1 MAEKESFFSRF
12 FGNKKKEGCCCQLNI
27 VKNEEKT
34 ESVPKKSDEAKEV
47 GGEKDKNKNS
57 AKTISDPLALFSKSF
72 SKGSGIV
79 AVGR

>member
-34 ESVPKKSDEAKEV
+34 ESVPEKRATKPKKLA
-47 GGEKDKNKNS
+47 EKRIKNKNS
-57 AKTISDPLALFSKSF
+57 AKTISDPLAPFFKKF
-72 SKGSGIV
+72 
-79 AVGR
+79 

>member
-34 ESVPKKSDEAKEV
+34 ESVPEKERR
-47 GGEKDKNKNS
+47 S
-57 AKTISDPLALFSKSF
+57 QRSWRR
-72 SKGSGIV
+72 KG
-79 AVGR
+79 

>member
-47 GGEKDKNKNS
+47 GGEKDKKI
-57 AKTISDPLALFSKSF
+57 KTLRRQSPILWLFFQKVLARDR
-72 SKGSGIV
+72 GS
-79 AVGR
+79 

>member
-34 ESVPKKSDEAKEV
+34 ESVMKKADVNFQRFSTPYPEV
-47 GGEKDKNKNS
+47 
-57 AKTISDPLALFSKSF
+57 A
-72 SKGSGIV
+72 
-79 AVGR
+79 

>member
-27 VKNEEKT
+27 VKNERPNPCRKRAT
-34 ESVPKKSDEAKEV
+34 KPKKLA
-47 GGEKDKNKNS
+47 EKRIKNKNS